1 MPPHFKRFFRGMA
14 QKDLLLSDV
23 CLPFCG
29 HSLLFFCRRFLFQI
43 KRKYRNAESIKV
55 LIIVGRKSRRHIFIV
70 PLTRQRCVESP
81 HPTIAR
87 LQPCAACV
95 QEKLRILIFRRNA
108 GPLRNDFLILFFYI
122 LSGTLILSSVR
133 MFLRTSLTHRHRY
146 ILAALRSLSSQLTR
160 QAL

>member
-1 MPPHFKRFFRGMA
+1 MHANKIVIISRADDTRLYNRSITA
-14 QKDLLLSDV
+14 L
-23 CLPFCG
+23 
-29 HSLLFFCRRFLFQI
+29 RRL
-43 KRKYRNAESIKV
+43 YA
-55 LIIVGRKSRRHIFIV
+55 
-70 PLTRQRCVESP
+70 
-81 HPTIAR
+81 
-87 LQPCAACV
+87 
-95 QEKLRILIFRRNA
+95 EKLRILAFRRNA

>member
-1 MPPHFKRFFRGMA
+1 M
-14 QKDLLLSDV
+14 QV
-23 CLPFCG
+23 CG
-29 HSLLFFCRRFLFQI
+29 YRR
-43 KRKYRNAESIKV
+43 RND
-55 LIIVGRKSRRHIFIV
+55 FV

-87 LQPCAACV
+87 LQPYAACM

-122 LSGTLILSSVR
+122 LSGTLILSRVR

-146 ILAALRSLSSQLTR
+146 ILAALKFLSSQLTR